1 MYTATRTTTA
11 TATAT
16 ATGSSSSSTSSA
28 SGSGSGS
35 VSRSNSLLIKFAC
48 PHAEVGPLPAADA
61 DPFLHPHPFL
71 LYIYT
76 LLPYVSKLNRL
87 YGEHYRRAC

>member
-1 MYTATRTTTA
+1 MHGSIYTATRTTTA

-16 ATGSSSSSTSSA
+16 ATGSSSSSSTSSTSSA

-76 LLPYVSKLNRL
+76 LY
-87 YGEHYRRAC
+87 YRMSAS